1 MVVIIVLLNIFGEA
15 GMNKKIFDYKHIIW
29 DWNGT
34 LIDDVWLVVEI
45 MNKML
50 KKRHLATINAK
61 KYREIFDFPV
71 TKYYLKLGFDF
82 SKESFEQLTVEF
94 IGEYYDRFN
103 ECKLFKQAEDV
114 LERIG
119 QRGILQVILSASEED
134 TLIDKIRYYGID
146 KYFQKIIGL
155 DNHYAESKIERGKK
169 WVKQLNINPQEV
181 LLMGD
186 TVHDF
191 IVSKHI
197 GCDCLLIASG
207 HNSHEKLLKLESPVI
222 RSLNELVFS

>member
-1 MVVIIVLLNIFGEA
+1 
-15 GMNKKIFDYKHIIW
+15 MNKKIFDYKHIIW

-34 LIDDVWLVVEI
+34 LVDDVWLVVEI

-50 KKRHLATINAK
+50 KKRHLAIIDEK

-114 LERIG
+114 LERIR
-119 QRGILQVILSASEED
+119 QKGILQTILSASKED
-134 TLIDKIRYYGID
+134 TLIDKIKYYGID

-169 WVKQLNINPQEV
+169 WVERLNINPQKV
-181 LLMGD
+181 LLIGD

-191 IVSKHI
+191 IVSKHM
-197 GCDCLLIASG
+197 GCDCLLIANG
-207 HNSHEKLLKLESPVI
+207 HHSFAKLAKLGDVTIISSI
-222 RSLNELVFS
+222 KELSDLI